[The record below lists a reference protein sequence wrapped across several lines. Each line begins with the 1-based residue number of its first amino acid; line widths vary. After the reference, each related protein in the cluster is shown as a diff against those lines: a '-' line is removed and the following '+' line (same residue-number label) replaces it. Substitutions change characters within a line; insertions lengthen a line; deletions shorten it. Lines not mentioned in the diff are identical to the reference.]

1 MKRLSL
7 LLLLLVVSIIV
18 SGQAILQ
25 GGLGIATSSPI
36 GAIGEIEAG
45 YQFPK
50 KEKNIQYQ
58 ATGGIILNPTI
69 NKAVINVKAGVNV
82 HDEWTFKAG
91 VGMVDGLYT
100 ILVLGA
106 ERYIKK
112 WEKEN
117 YKVYYGADLIDGAFH
132 AKIGLRFLHKT
143 Q

>member
-1 MKRLSL
+1 MKRLLFCLSL
-7 LLLLLVVSIIV
+7 LIPVSL
-18 SGQAILQ
+18 SAQYILQ
-25 GGLGIATSSPI
+25 GGLGVATSSPL

-58 ATGGIILNPTI
+58 ATGGLITNPTI
-69 NKAVINVKAGVNV
+69 GKSVVNIKAGVNV

-91 VGMVDGLYT
+91 IGMVDGLYT
-100 ILVLGA
+100 ILILGA

-112 WEKEN
+112 WEKES

-132 AKIGLRFLHKT
+132 AKLGLRFLHKT
-143 Q
+143 R

>member
-7 LLLLLVVSIIV
+7 LIVLSLISIIV

-36 GAIGEIEAG
+36 GSIGEIEAG
-45 YQFPK
+45 YEFPK

-58 ATGGIILNPTI
+58 ATGGLILNPTI
-69 NKAVINVKAGVNV
+69 NKSVFNVKAGVKV
-82 HDEWTFKAG
+82 HDDWTFKAG
-91 VGMVDGLYT
+91 VGLVDGSYT

-112 WEKEN
+112 WEKEK

-132 AKIGLRFLHKT
+132 AKIGLRFLHKI